1 MAIFGNLKVE
11 NTLQVNDKTRLSG
24 VDSFVS
30 KDESAITLVR
40 IEPEASAGFID
51 VTGSNFEN
59 WFLDWAYTS
68 NGTKTVTLEI
78 TTDGAPETFTE
89 TIEVLTESED
99 RLFSNDSDLVE
110 IEDQILRFIRKGR
123 NSFKDKHRQA
133 QKRIIDSLDRRK
145 VFDLEG
151 NRLTKNDLFSIE
163 EIKQW
168 STYLTLQIIFESLR
182 VETDDI
188 YSFKADGY
196 RSLAGKAE
204 HTAVLRF
211 DFDQD
216 ADEDRVETLM
226 SGRLLRR

>member
-11 NTLQVNDKTRLSG
+11 NTVQVNDKTRLSG
-24 VDSFVS
+24 IDSFIS
-30 KDESAITLVR
+30 KDEAAVTLVR

-51 VTGSNFEN
+51 VTGSSFEN
-59 WFLDWAYTS
+59 WFLDWSYAT
-68 NGTKTVTLEI
+68 NGTKIVTLEI
-78 TTDGAPETFTE
+78 TTDGSPSTFTKDV
-89 TIEVLTESED
+89 EVLTEAED

-110 IEDQILRFIRKGR
+110 IEDEIMRFVRKGR
-123 NSFKDKHRQA
+123 NSFLDKHRQA

-151 NRLTKNDLFSIE
+151 NRLTKNDLYSIE

-188 YSFKADGY
+188 YSLKADAY
-196 RSLAGKAE
+196 RSLAGRAE
-204 HTAVLRF
+204 HSAVLRF
-211 DFDQD
+211 DYDQD
-216 ADEDRVETLM
+216 NEEDRVETLM